1 MKMKENFVAGV
12 AAGATLLALATVGFA
27 QPAKFSD
34 RHPAITDP
42 VDIGP
47 RTVKVER
54 IIIQRPDWA
63 GPLPDTSFAGR
74 WPRGRFIEPDANQ
87 RGRPVV
93 TSREEPEPFG
103 VSMSLDEPTGFSAPL
118 PRPRRVAEAR
128 PDAREQ
134 ATCLR
139 HRMRTVHY
147 GRTWRCRR

>member
-1 MKMKENFVAGV
+1 MRTALI
-12 AAGATLLALATVGFA
+12 LLALTVSVAA
-27 QPAKFSD
+27 QPTKFSD
-34 RHPAITDP
+34 RHPALTDP

-47 RTVKVER
+47 RTVRVER
-54 IIIQRPDWA
+54 IVIQRPEWA
-63 GPLPDTSFAGR
+63 GPPSDTFKGR
-74 WPRGRFIEPDANQ
+74 WPSDIPPTTQ
-87 RGRPVV
+87 GRPVV
-93 TSREEPEPFG
+93 SQRAEPEPFG

-139 HRMRTVHY
+139 HRMRTVYY